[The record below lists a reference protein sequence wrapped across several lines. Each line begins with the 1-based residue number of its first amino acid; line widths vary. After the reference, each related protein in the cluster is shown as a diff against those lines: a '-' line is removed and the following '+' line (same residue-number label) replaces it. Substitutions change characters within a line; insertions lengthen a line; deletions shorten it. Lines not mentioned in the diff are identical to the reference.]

1 MSFALNFAFE
11 RIARGFDQ
19 GTNVIGRVRHVTW
32 RNGLDT
38 FDVTGIT
45 TKQTVLISSHIFW
58 PKQWKLVNT
67 EVESGVD

>member
-1 MSFALNFAFE
+1 MSFALNFTFE

-19 GTNVIGRVRHVTW
+19 STNVIGSMRHVTW

-38 FDVTGIT
+38 LDVSSIT
-45 TKQTVLISSHIFW
+45 AKQTVLIGSHIFW
-58 PKQWKLVNT
+58 PKQWKLFNT